1 MVSPAVLA
9 LVAAWATA
17 GIGRGSAPAQT
28 PLDQIASAVAAVDI
42 RDKAPLTGFMSF
54 SASASPRPTDPPLIR
69 AGAQS
74 AVRAPAL
81 AQSEPEPEPAAPST
95 SIETAVQNSLAWVAR
110 RELRATEDKLAR
122 LVSASTAAAAAAE
135 ATRHARAQIARYS
148 TARPAPAAP
157 AARQATARQAPVPA
171 PPVAPG
177 VSACTARL
185 QAVAARGRLRF
196 PPGSTQLGTRARAFA
211 TVIGY
216 MAARC
221 PQAKI
226 TIEGVADPTGDPRTN
241 SLIARTRAE
250 NTLAQVLRIVDDPAR
265 ITLRSHVADPGDR
278 RDGSHRIADDRRV
291 EFLIEDIAAP
301 RAPAD

>member
-17 GIGRGSAPAQT
+17 GIGRGSAPAPT

-54 SASASPRPTDPPLIR
+54 SASASPRPTDPPLFR

-81 AQSEPEPEPAAPST
+81 AQSEPEPAAPFT
-95 SIETAVQNSLAWVAR
+95 SIETAMQNSLAWVAR

-148 TARPAPAAP
+148 TARPALAAP
-157 AARQATARQAPVPA
+157 AARQAPVPA